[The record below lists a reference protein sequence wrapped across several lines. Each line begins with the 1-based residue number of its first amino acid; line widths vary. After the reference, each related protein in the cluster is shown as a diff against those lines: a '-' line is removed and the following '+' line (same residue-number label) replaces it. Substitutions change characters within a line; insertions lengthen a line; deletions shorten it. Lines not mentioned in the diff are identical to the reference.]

1 MFTQENVGI
10 LKLDI
15 TETMTISKG
24 PTQVMD
30 NGMKS
35 ILERCALTLTYDLE
49 ISSWCK
55 SLRLYEMSVD
65 FNVHKSTL

>member
-1 MFTQENVGI
+1 
-10 LKLDI
+10 
-15 TETMTISKG
+15 MTILKG

-35 ILERCALTLTYDLE
+35 ILDRCALTLTYDLE